1 MKIKLVMD
9 SSGDRHEMQGI
20 DFQSVPMKIIA
31 GEKEFVDD
39 VNLDVKEMAGYLKS
53 YSGKSSTAC
62 PGVGEYLESFGDYD
76 IVYVVTI
83 TSNLSGSYNSAKVAS
98 EQYMEM
104 HPGRKVFVFDS
115 LSTGP
120 EMVILAEKIIECVNK
135 GMEFEELTKAVLDYH
150 ETIRTVYSLESLQN
164 LVNNGRVPAAV
175 AKIADVLSIRLIGIA
190 SDEGTLKPTGKA
202 RGEKKVPVE
211 LFKYMTSH
219 GYVGG
224 KVRISHCLNEAG
236 AKSFAE
242 TVLASFPSADI
253 HIARANGLDCFYA
266 ETGGILVAYEH
277 I

>member
-1 MKIKLVMD
+1 M
-9 SSGDRHEMQGI
+9 
-20 DFQSVPMKIIA
+20 
-31 GEKEFVDD
+31 
-39 VNLDVKEMAGYLKS
+39 
-53 YSGKSSTAC
+53 
-62 PGVGEYLESFGDYD
+62 GEYLESFGDYN

-104 HPGRKVFVFDS
+104 YPERKVYVFDS

-120 EMVILAEKIIECVNK
+120 EMVILAEKIVECVNK
-135 GMEFEELTKAVLDYH
+135 GMEFEELVKCVLDYH
-150 ETIRTVYSLESLQN
+150 ETIRLVYSLESLRN

-211 LFKYMTSH
+211 LFEYMTSH

-224 KVRISHCLNEAG
+224 RVRISHCFNETA
-236 AKSFAE
+236 AKKVEE
-242 TVLASFPSADI
+242 TIRETYPQADI

-266 ETGGILVAYEH
+266 ELGGLLVAYEH